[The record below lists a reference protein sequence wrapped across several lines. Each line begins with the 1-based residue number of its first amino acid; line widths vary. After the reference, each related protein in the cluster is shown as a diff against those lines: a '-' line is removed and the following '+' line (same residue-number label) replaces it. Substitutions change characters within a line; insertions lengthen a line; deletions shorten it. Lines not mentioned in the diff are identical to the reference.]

1 MMRAKRPKV
10 GENRRT
16 PLRPGNRLL
25 GLLPD
30 DERAGIAPYLEP
42 FQLQAGVTLL
52 RPNVPVSHVYFID
65 EGLVSNVQLTENGEF
80 IEISLIGVE
89 GVVGAPVPFGA
100 FAFSHE
106 TVVHVSGSCTRMKAE
121 DLRREVLQRPGLRE
135 VLSRYFFALFSQ
147 ISQSVVCNSQ
157 HRVQSRLARWLLMV
171 SDCIGSEVL
180 PLTHQT
186 LSTMLG
192 VRRSSVTDALAIL
205 SSHGVIKT
213 YNGGV
218 GIIDRDALNAIAC
231 ECYVIVRN
239 EFHRLLGPGIF
250 PGQGSAFVHSD
261 GWDEGRKVTP
271 TAQSQRR

>member
-10 GENRRT
+10 GENMQT

-42 FQLQAGVTLL
+42 FKLEAGVTLL
-52 RPNVPVSHVYFID
+52 RPNIPVPHVYYID

-89 GVVGAPVPFGA
+89 GVVGAPVPFGV

-106 TVVHVSGSCTRMKAE
+106 TVVQISGSCTRMKAE
-121 DLRREVLQRPGLRE
+121 DLRREVLQRPGLRDI
-135 VLSRYFFALFSQ
+135 LSRYFLALFSQ

-192 VRRSSVTDALAIL
+192 VRRSSVTDALAVL
-205 SSHGVIKT
+205 SAHGVIKT
-213 YNGGV
+213 YNGGI
-218 GIIDRDALNAIAC
+218 GIVDRDALNAIAC

-250 PGQGSAFVHSD
+250 PSHRADCEHSN
-261 GWDEGRKVTP
+261 GREDQRKFTP
-271 TAQSQRR
+271 AAQSQRQ